1 MKNLFSRIAVVLV
14 LVATLG
20 TILMSTGCGKTD
32 TTAAS
37 TLTGVT
43 TATSNTE
50 GFAIYLTKDNLT
62 TDQMPALNQIQI
74 ADTPLIAMDDIVS
87 YDDLTCRLAL
97 TAGIS
102 LRITVPDVPTSGRS
116 FVACVNRQP
125 VYWGIIWPAY
135 SSAIA
140 PSFCVIANYPLQQT
154 FHMGA
159 GQNVQQGPD
168 ILELA
173 YAGNNDPRNNPA
185 IIAAL
190 QQAGKINHEGFAIY
204 LPQGDVSPQKMP
216 DLNSGQLPTQPFIGM
231 NDIVSYN
238 PENYQLTLTPDAIN
252 RIDALQVGVY
262 GKSFVVCVDRIP
274 VYWGAFWTP
283 ISSVPFDGFA
293 IEQPLN
299 NQTNTV
305 TIQTGYPTSSFFTGT
320 DWVNDWTIQ
329 ESFRQVGKLISP
341 LNPPL
346 PQSVKGYEL
355 YSWLQNDQWNYTL
368 ITGTN
373 RDKTTQ
379 EIVTAGYTVNT
390 DGWVNI
396 HVTGLNAI
404 EQVISLLPAGEFVT
418 WLSGPR
424 SDDPQFAVNF
434 ALPTADDIA
443 AIKAY
448 ADQHNLNLTVF
459 SPGS

>member
-1 MKNLFSRIAVVLV
+1 MKKLFFAAVAFLII
-14 LVATLG
+14 LT
-20 TILMSTGCGKTD
+20 TIGALLMSTGCSTKGSETT
-32 TTAAS
+32 TTAQA
-37 TLTGVT
+37 
-43 TATSNTE
+43 E

-62 TDQMPALNQIQI
+62 ADKMPPLNQIQI
-74 ADTPLIAMDDIVS
+74 ADTPLIAMSDIIS
-87 YDDLTCRLAL
+87 YDDLTYRLTL
-97 TAGIS
+97 TADIS

-135 SSAIA
+135 SSAFA
-140 PSFCVIANYPLQQT
+140 PSSCVIANFPLSPT
-154 FHMGA
+154 FHMGT
-159 GQNVQQGPD
+159 GQNSQQGPD

-173 YAGNNDPRNNPA
+173 YAGNTDPRNNPA
-185 IIAAL
+185 IIASL

-204 LPQGDVSPQKMP
+204 LPQGDVSPQNMP
-216 DLNSGQLPTQPFIGM
+216 DLNSVKLPTQPFIGM

-293 IEQPLN
+293 IEQPVN

-305 TIQTGYPTSSFFTGT
+305 TIQTGYPTSSFFTGI
-320 DWVNDWTIQ
+320 DWVDDWTIQ
-329 ESFRQVGKLISP
+329 ESFRQAGKLITP
-341 LNPPL
+341 PEPPL
-346 PQSVKGYEL
+346 PQSMKGYEL

-373 RDKTTQ
+373 RDKTAE
-379 EIVTAGYTVNT
+379 EIVTAGYSVNT

-396 HVTGLNAI
+396 HVIGLIAL
-404 EQVISLLPAGEFVT
+404 EQLISLLPAGEFVT

-424 SDDPQFAVNF
+424 SDDPQYAVNF
-434 ALPTADDIA
+434 ALPSADDVA
-443 AIKAY
+443 AIKTY
-448 ADQHNLNLTVF
+448 ADQHSLNLNVF
-459 SPGS
+459 FPGS